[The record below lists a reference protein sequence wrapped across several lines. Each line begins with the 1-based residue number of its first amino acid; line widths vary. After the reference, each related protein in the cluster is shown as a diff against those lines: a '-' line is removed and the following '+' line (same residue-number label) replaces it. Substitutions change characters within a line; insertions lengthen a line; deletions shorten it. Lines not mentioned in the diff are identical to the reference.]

1 MIYFVQL
8 DWLRSHEVGTLT
20 ISFFFFCKQ
29 IFFAI
34 RGAILFLRSR
44 VYSFYRNILLLLT
57 GDLDEHKT
65 NIERSSNKKS
75 FL

>member
-20 ISFFFFCKQ
+20 ISFFRKQ
-29 IFFAI
+29 IFFAT

-44 VYSFYRNILLLLT
+44 VNSFYRNILFLLT

-65 NIERSSNKKS
+65 LDI
-75 FL
+75 